1 MSFTQSLFQKKK
13 ANKGSISFGRKWLK
27 LDEILVQN
35 ISFQQFD
42 LLSFSTKALH
52 IYVKGKQIKGE

>member
-1 MSFTQSLFQKKK
+1 M
-13 ANKGSISFGRKWLK
+13 GSILFGRKWLK

-42 LLSFSTKALH
+42 LLSFLIKAF
-52 IYVKGKQIKGE
+52 

>member
-13 ANKGSISFGRKWLK
+13 KIVNVGSILFGRKWLK
-27 LDEILVQN
+27 FDEILVQN

-42 LLSFSTKALH
+42 LLSFSIKALH
-52 IYVKGKQIKGE
+52 I